1 MARKR
6 PIQDTG
12 QFHGEPY
19 KLPQAQ
25 YAEIYGVTTRTV
37 QRWCRRRLPCDDRAA
52 MNEFLSNAGRKP
64 GDEEDKL
71 AESRVPRLDETFLEG
86 EGLVAAIRRLNKI
99 EVVLA
104 DAVRDALKEPG
115 SDRKLLNLLAVL
127 TQVQNTMR
135 RFEKD
140 TPGILEQHEKQI
152 DVGEV
157 EEGVARLLL
166 TIVDRLRTLPAGAM
180 QTFAD
185 LTDPQDVRE
194 ELEKEIAACLAPIRD
209 GEWIPRAIRGG
220 GKRFTAAASFPACGL
235 TEIIKLVI

>member
-1 MARKR
+1 
-6 PIQDTG
+6 
-12 QFHGEPY
+12 
-19 KLPQAQ
+19 
-25 YAEIYGVTTRTV
+25 
-37 QRWCRRRLPCDDRAA
+37 

-71 AESRVPRLDETFLEG
+71 AESRIPRLDETFLEG

-104 DAVRDALKEPG
+104 DAVRDALNEPG
-115 SDRKLLNLLAVL
+115 SDRKLLNLLPAL

-135 RFEKD
+135 RLEKD

-152 DVGEV
+152 DVLEV
-157 EEGVARLLL
+157 EEGVTRLLL
-166 TIVDRLRTLPAGAM
+166 TIVDRLRTLPARAM

-209 GEWIPRAIRGG
+209 GEWIPPSNPGG
-220 GKRFTAAASFPACGL
+220 ERDSQPRHHFP
-235 TEIIKLVI
+235 LVA